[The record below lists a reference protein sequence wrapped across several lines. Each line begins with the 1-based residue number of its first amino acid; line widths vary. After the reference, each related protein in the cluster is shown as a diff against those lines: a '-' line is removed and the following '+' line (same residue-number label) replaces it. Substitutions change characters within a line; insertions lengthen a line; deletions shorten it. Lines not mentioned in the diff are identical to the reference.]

1 MKRYEALAA
10 DIAASIRNGLLKP
23 GDRLPSVR
31 QASTSRHVSPATV
44 FEAYYLLEAQ
54 GLVRSRPRSGY
65 YVAAN
70 PRVLPLEPEETSRP
84 DSEAR
89 PVAISDM
96 VFAILRAAMSR
107 DVVPLGSA
115 FPSPLLFPLGRLGRV
130 LANTATHMDPWSTV
144 DDLTPGSL
152 DLRRQIA
159 LRYLLDGVQISPDD
173 IVVTNGAMEALNL
186 CLSAVCK
193 PGDAVVVESP
203 CFYVCLQ
210 ALERLGLHAI
220 EVATDPR
227 EGIDLGALEA
237 ALVRHKPGACWVM
250 TNFQNPLGS
259 AMSDDKKRALVELVT
274 RYEVPLIEDDVYNE
288 LYFGTRRPALTK
300 SFDEA
305 GWVLHCSSFSKT
317 LAPGYR
323 VGWVSA
329 GRFGNRLVQQKL
341 TASLA
346 TSIPVQLA
354 LARYLERGSY
364 ERHLRGL
371 RATLEAQRDEYTDA
385 IASTFPAGTRV
396 SRPGG
401 GYFLW
406 VELPPGTD
414 SLSLRQHAMAAGISL
429 APGPMFSAGGGFR
442 NFLRINFGH
451 PFGSRA
457 ASALEQV
464 GRLARAAVQGG

>member
-10 DIAASIRNGLLKP
+10 DITASIRSGLLKP

-31 QASTSRHVSPATV
+31 QASASRHVSAATI

-54 GLVRSRPRSGY
+54 GLIRSRPRSGY
-65 YVAAN
+65 FVATK
-70 PRVLPLEPEETSRP
+70 PRLLPEPEAPSTP
-84 DSEAR
+84 AGEAR
-89 PVAISDM
+89 PVEISRM
-96 VFAILRAAMSR
+96 VFDILRSAMSR

-115 FPSPLLFPLGRLGRV
+115 FPNPLLFPLPRLGRV
-130 LANTATHMDPWSTV
+130 LANAATHMDPWATV

-152 DLRRQIA
+152 ELRRQIA
-159 LRYLLDGVQISPDD
+159 LRYLLDGVRIGPDD

-186 CLSAVCK
+186 CLSAVCR
-193 PGDAVVVESP
+193 PGDAVAVESP
-203 CFYVCLQ
+203 CFYACLQ
-210 ALERLGLHAI
+210 ALERLGLRAI

-227 EGIDLGALEA
+227 EGIDLAALEA
-237 ALVRHKPGACWVM
+237 AFVRHKPKACWVM

-259 AMSDDKKRALVELVT
+259 AMDGDRKRALVELVT
-274 RYEVPLIEDDVYNE
+274 RYQIPLIEDDVYNE
-288 LYFGTRRPALTK
+288 LYFDGHRPALTK
-300 SFDEA
+300 TFDAE

-323 VGWVSA
+323 IGWVTG
-329 GRFGNRLVQQKL
+329 GRFGERIAQQKL
-341 TASLA
+341 AASLA

-371 RATLEAQRDEYTDA
+371 RATLRQQRDDYTAA
-385 IASTFPAGTRV
+385 IATHFPAGTRV

-406 VELPPGTD
+406 VELPAQVD
-414 SLSLRQHAMAAGISL
+414 SLVLHQQAMIAGISL
-429 APGPMFSAGGGFR
+429 APGPMFSVDGGFR
-442 NFLRINFGH
+442 NCIRINAGH
-451 PFGSRA
+451 PCDSRVVG
-457 ASALEQV
+457 ALRQI
-464 GRLARAAVQGG
+464 GRLAR